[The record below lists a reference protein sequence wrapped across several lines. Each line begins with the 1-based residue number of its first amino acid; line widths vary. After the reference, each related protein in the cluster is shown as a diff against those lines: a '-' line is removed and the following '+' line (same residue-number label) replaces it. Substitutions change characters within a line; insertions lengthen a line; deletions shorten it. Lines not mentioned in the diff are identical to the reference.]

1 MTKTAIHQ
9 EWKKELDVQRKGI
22 EDARNEPRYLLS
34 VYQTGDVTMTMGDP
48 ERQEL
53 PRRYYVPNASLQ
65 DIKDTIEDMGT
76 PKWTHPMLKN
86 TSTEEEKD
94 AIPFDEKK
102 WSVVYDFSIEPMT
115 KELQDAYVEGARD
128 GFFKKYRQ
136 MYGTSKEML
145 PHDVASKNFEEGF
158 EEDAFVIEYAEIV
171 KKKSE
176 ENNSD
181 S

>member
-9 EWKKELDVQRKGI
+9 EWEKELDVQRKEI

-76 PKWTHPMLKN
+76 PKWSHPMLKF
-86 TSTEEEKD
+86 TSTEEEKE
-94 AIPFDEKK
+94 AIPYDEKR
-102 WSVVYDFSIEPMT
+102 WSVVYDFTIEPMT
-115 KELQDAYVEGARD
+115 KELEDAYVEGAMD
-128 GFFKKYRQ
+128 GFFKKYRRL
-136 MYGTSKEML
+136 YGTSKEML
-145 PHDVASKNFEEGF
+145 PHDVAEKNFEEGF
-158 EEDAFVIEYAEIV
+158 EEDSFVIDYSESG
-171 KKKSE
+171 KKKYGI
-176 ENNSD
+176 NSD